1 MLKNQI
7 KTVIFLGALTGIL
20 LAVGW
25 FWQGR
30 MGLTIAIAVAILINF
45 GTYWYS
51 DKIVLKMYKAQPAS
65 KTEYPKLYKM
75 VRDLAKKAKMP
86 MPKLYILAQAAPN
99 AFATGRDPKHA
110 AVAVTNGAL
119 ELLTDAELKGVL
131 AHEMSH
137 ILHRD
142 TLIMTVAATVA
153 GVISYIAI
161 IARFSAIFG
170 MGDGDNNILG
180 LLVIAILT
188 PILAMII
195 QLAISRSREYMA
207 DEGGA
212 RLVGSGKSLASA
224 LEKLD
229 GYSRRIPFRGAS
241 KATSHMFITNPFR
254 GGLLSTHPPVK
265 ERVKRLRGLRF

>member
-1 MLKNQI
+1 MIKNQI
-7 KTVIFLGALTGIL
+7 KTVILLGALTGLL
-20 LAVGW
+20 LAIGW

-30 MGLTIAIAVAILINF
+30 MGLTIAVIIAVLLNF
-45 GTYWYS
+45 GSYWYS

-65 KTEYPKLYKM
+65 KAKFPKLYRIVAK
-75 VRDLAKKAKMP
+75 LAKKAKIP
-86 MPKLYILAQAAPN
+86 MPAIYVLPQAAPN

-110 AVAVTNGAL
+110 AVAATIGLL
-119 ELLTDAELKGVL
+119 ELLTDKEIEGVL
-131 AHEMSH
+131 AHEMTH

-142 TLIMTVAATVA
+142 TLIMCIA
-153 GVISYIAI
+153 GTIAGIISYVAI

-180 LLVIAILT
+180 LLAVAIIT
-188 PILAMII
+188 PIIAMII

-212 RLVGSGKSLASA
+212 KLAGSGKSLASA

-229 GYSRRIPFRGAS
+229 SYSKKIPFRGAS
-241 KATSHMFITNPFR
+241 KATAHLFITNPFK
-254 GGLLSTHPPVK
+254 GGLLSTHPPMK
-265 ERVKRLRGLRF
+265 ERVRRLRGMKL

>member
-1 MLKNQI
+1 
-7 KTVIFLGALTGIL
+7 
-20 LAVGW
+20 
-25 FWQGR
+25 
-30 MGLTIAIAVAILINF
+30 
-45 GTYWYS
+45 
-51 DKIVLKMYKAQPAS
+51 MYKAQPAS